1 MDKFNTIKIFHLVVE
16 KGSYAG
22 VAQSLGISPST
33 ISKAISRLETN
44 LNVQLIHRDSRKL
57 HLTLAGQHYWQ
68 TSLSLL
74 QQLEETEQEL
84 SLGLSEPSGTVKIN
98 APVSYGR
105 LYIVPLLN
113 KLAQQHPQINI
124 DISFN
129 DAYVDLIGEGFD
141 LGIRSGTL
149 QDSQLVAQQLSPVDF
164 LVCASAEYAHSL
176 KSTVTEKQFLEHRWI
191 QFRYRQSGKLLDL
204 VGRNG
209 SYQPQAAAI
218 VDDGEAMAELCAQGL
233 GLCQL
238 PHFIAHKYINSGQL
252 KVVAKPYRP
261 AKHGVWLIYP
271 KQQRLATKTRLVI
284 EFLKQEISA
293 LGDTPRHTWVQ
304 NMSPKDK
311 LKNI

>member
-1 MDKFNTIKIFHLVVE
+1 MDKFNAIKIFHHVVE

-57 HLTLAGQHYWQ
+57 HLTSAGRHYWQ
-68 TSLSLL
+68 TSLNLL
-74 QQLEETEQEL
+74 QQLEDTEQEL
-84 SLGLSEPSGTVKIN
+84 SLGLSQPSGTVKIN

-113 KLAQQHPQINI
+113 KFAQLHPQINI

-129 DAYVDLIGEGFD
+129 DAYVDLISEGFD

-149 QDSQLVAQQLSPVDF
+149 QDSQLVAQQLSPVD
-164 LVCASAEYAHSL
+164 LLICASTEYARSI
-176 KSTVTEKQFLEHRWI
+176 KTAITEKQFAQHRWI

-204 VGRNG
+204 IGRNG
-209 SYQPQAAAI
+209 SYQPKAAAI

-233 GLCQL
+233 GLCQI
-238 PHFIAHKYINSGQL
+238 PHFIARKYINSSQL

-271 KQQRLATKTRLVI
+271 KQQQVASKTRLFI
-284 EFLKQEISA
+284 DFLKQEVSA

-304 NMSPKDK
+304 KIPQNSA
-311 LKNI
+311 LL